1 MTLLL
6 QNAADIIA
14 NGKLAESNC
23 SISSGAQCFFINK
36 NDNSNFWFGIVYQLE
51 CVRTRIRL
59 HPIEAHEP
67 NDALFDVT
75 K

>member
-1 MTLLL
+1 MFLY
-6 QNAADIIA
+6 
-14 NGKLAESNC
+14 
-23 SISSGAQCFFINK
+23 INK

-51 CVRTRIRL
+51 YVRTRIRL